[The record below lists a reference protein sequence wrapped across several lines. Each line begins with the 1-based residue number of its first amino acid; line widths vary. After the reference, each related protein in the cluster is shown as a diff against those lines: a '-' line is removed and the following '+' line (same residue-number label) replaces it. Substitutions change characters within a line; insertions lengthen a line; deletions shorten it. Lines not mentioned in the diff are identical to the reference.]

1 MLNRIRAV
9 TRRRLAAALATA
21 LLGASLAAPASAPA
35 AKLGCDPNT
44 EECSTNYIFYSS
56 PTKVEIVGTG
66 TLDCNGSYST
76 TSGYATPYFDE
87 HYMHCPY

>member
-1 MLNRIRAV
+1 MLNRIRTV
-9 TRRRLAAALATA
+9 TRHKLAAALAAA

-35 AKLGCDPNT
+35 AKLGCDPSFEN
-44 EECSTNYIFYSS
+44 CSTNYVFYSS
-56 PTKVEIVGTG
+56 PARAEIVGTG
-66 TLDCNGSYST
+66 ILDCNGSYST